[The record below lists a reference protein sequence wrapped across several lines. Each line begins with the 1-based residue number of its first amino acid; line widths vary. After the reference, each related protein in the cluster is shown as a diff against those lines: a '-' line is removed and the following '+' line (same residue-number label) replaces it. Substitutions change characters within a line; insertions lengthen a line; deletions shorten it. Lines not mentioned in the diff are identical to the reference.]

1 MQKKISILLIIIG
14 LVLLL
19 SQTNDKGGDLLGF
32 YSSAG
37 IQPSV
42 LTIEMN
48 RKAEFS
54 QSLTP
59 SLDKLNYR

>member
-1 MQKKISILLIIIG
+1 MKIISILLITLGLFLLII
-14 LVLLL
+14 LN
-19 SQTNDKGGDLLGF
+19 TNDKSGDLLGF